1 MLLRGGQ
8 LQQGLDLRRRKRRR
22 GPLLLHTSS
31 RRCLPSQTVPLTL
44 SPFLLTLA
52 ILFPVKLFL
61 PEMEFQ
67 RQIYSPGLS
76 TRYSWRMV
84 FKSEF
89 ESPKFD
95 AYQGISPT
103 GIFLGKGFS
112 NRNSGVNYNSFL
124 YPPLQQFQQQ
134 RSPACFDGRLSNYPP
149 TPSLPGAL
157 IFLRFNSL
165 FRCPGNIPWIFLG
178 IDFRR
183 LNSTSGNY

>member
-124 YPPLQQFQQQ
+124 YPPLQQFQQLSPNHFTTPLDPPLGE
-134 RSPACFDGRLSNYPP
+134 RSHFDARIPFHS
-149 TPSLPGAL
+149 PGFSF
-157 IFLRFNSL
+157 FLELEFH
-165 FRCPGNIPWIFLG
+165 FRCPGKLFL
-178 IDFRR
+178 
-183 LNSTSGNY
+183 